1 MVSGSAVLIAAASG
15 RALAAS
21 ARRAGYVPL
30 VADFFGDQDTL
41 AAAQAHVRMRPG
53 SGRDIEPSQLIDAFR
68 TLAAT
73 CDPSGAVCGT
83 GFEDRPELLASI
95 AKYWMLIG
103 NSPATV
109 ERIKDPATLA
119 GMCKR
124 CGVPHPDTRL
134 DAPDDTTG
142 WLVKRKGGAGGTHIR
157 AAHQDQRGA
166 EGYYYQRFVAGDPV
180 SALVLANGHSG
191 LVLGFSAQWSSPAPE
206 QPFRYGGAS
215 QPAALAP
222 ETARAMTDAV
232 QQLIP
237 LVSLIGLNSFDFLVD
252 GREFHL
258 LEVNPR
264 PGATLDIFEL
274 QSSAPM
280 FAMHVDACQGVLPRA
295 PPTFYRAAAS
305 AIVYAD
311 EDIPRIPFVNWPGWS
326 ADRPIAGSAVSAQ
339 SPLCTV
345 FASAATAVQAKKL
358 VHQRTQAILARL
370 RARPS

>member
-1 MVSGSAVLIAAASG
+1 MVSSSAVLIAAASG

-21 ARRAGYVPL
+21 ARRAGYAPL

-41 AAAQAHVRMRPG
+41 AAAHAHVRMRPG
-53 SGRDIEPSQLIDAFR
+53 SRRDIEPSELIDAFR

-73 CDPSGAVCGT
+73 CHPSGAVCGT
-83 GFEDRPELLASI
+83 GFEDRPDLLANI
-95 AKYWMLIG
+95 AQHWMLIG

-109 ERIKDPATLA
+109 ERIKDPTALA
-119 GMCKR
+119 AMCR
-124 CGVPHPDTRL
+124 SCGIPHPDTRL
-134 DAPDDTTG
+134 DAPDDMTG
-142 WLVKRKGGAGGTHIR
+142 WLAKRRGGAGGMHIR
-157 AAHQDQRGA
+157 IADQDRGA
-166 EGYYYQRFVAGDPV
+166 AEGSYYQRFVAGDPV
-180 SALVLANGHSG
+180 SALVLADGHSS
-191 LVLGFSAQWSSPAPE
+191 LVLGFSAQWSSPSPQ
-206 QPFRYGGAS
+206 QPFRYGGAAR
-215 QPAALAP
+215 PAALAS

-232 QQLIP
+232 QQLTP

-274 QSSAPM
+274 QCAAPM
-280 FAMHVDACQGVLPRA
+280 FAMHVDACQGILPRS
-295 PPTFYRAAAS
+295 PPTFARAAAS

-311 EDIPRIPFVNWPGWS
+311 EDIPRIPFLEWPGWT
-326 ADRPIAGSAVSAQ
+326 ADRPIAGSTISAQ

-358 VHQRTQAILARL
+358 VQQRTQAILARL